1 MIAHRLST
9 IKNADL
15 IAGFKDGVIA
25 EMGTHNELMA
35 KDGIYNKLVTQQVVN
50 NSSIRIT
57 TKRCIFEDDLDF
69 VSSYTTVQMMSLLY
83 ETSMYLLPFPA
94 IKPFVNMVLTEVCL
108 P

>member
-35 KDGIYNKLVTQQVVN
+35 KDGIYNKLVTQQVLN
-50 NSSIRIT
+50 NCIIRT
-57 TKRCIFEDDLDF
+57 
-69 VSSYTTVQMMSLLY
+69 
-83 ETSMYLLPFPA
+83 
-94 IKPFVNMVLTEVCL
+94 IKKVHI
-108 P
+108 